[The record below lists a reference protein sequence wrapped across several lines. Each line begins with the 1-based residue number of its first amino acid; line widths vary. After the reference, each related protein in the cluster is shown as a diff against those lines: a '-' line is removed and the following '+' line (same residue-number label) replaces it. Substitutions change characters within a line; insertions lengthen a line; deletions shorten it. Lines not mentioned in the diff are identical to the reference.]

1 MELVYYI
8 SYCLLYVLLEFLRQ
22 RLFATGLVA
31 ELLAAAP
38 ASRASPPGASP
49 QQAVATEGRPLKGRA
64 AGAAG
69 LEADRDG
76 PAAQRFGRF
85 GHLSLLSKPFLD
97 ASYMPLGPV
106 EVQLRAHIFLQSVNV
121 IRNMDYLA
129 RCIKTEVQRLATD
142 KKARRAQ
149 LPKSLAA
156 SGLQLLCPDLA
167 MRKPC
172 F

>member
-1 MELVYYI
+1 MNFFAKGF
-8 SYCLLYVLLEFLRQ
+8 SQQVLLQNYSRLHLPHVRRRLEHRLNELSQQKDALLRDVQQVQ
-22 RLFATGLVA
+22 R
-31 ELLAAAP
+31 
-38 ASRASPPGASP
+38 ASRQTGMARRPSVS
-49 QQAVATEGRPLKGRA
+49 AVSATFRCFR
-64 AGAAG
+64 
-69 LEADRDG
+69 
-76 PAAQRFGRF
+76 
-85 GHLSLLSKPFLD
+85 SLFKD
-97 ASYMPLGPV
+97 AFYMLLGPV